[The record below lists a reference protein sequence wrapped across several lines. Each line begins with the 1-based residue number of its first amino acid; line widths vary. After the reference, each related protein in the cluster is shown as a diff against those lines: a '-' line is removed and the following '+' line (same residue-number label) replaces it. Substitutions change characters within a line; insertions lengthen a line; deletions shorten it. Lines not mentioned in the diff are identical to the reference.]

1 MKSLS
6 VGRPPRPPQP
16 QQERVSL
23 GGQSLNS
30 SGQHRGH
37 DVGRDNGK
45 GLLGHGDAST
55 QPGKTSFLPPKKRA
69 EFKSPELHNYHGNGS
84 DENSSKPAAEKP
96 LGPEEVKSNP
106 TPASSTTIASEEVK
120 SNPTPASSTTIALGS
135 PTAVPGPPPF
145 GSSDVDVRMMQRNE
159 DQDDVLGL
167 GGYIEKKRLLSKASF
182 VDAEEEVKV
191 SRKKTRLGFGQGL
204 AKYEQQKKEQ
214 NGQKLVS
221 EQPCLPPGKQI

>member
-6 VGRPPRPPQP
+6 VGRPSRPPQP

-37 DVGRDNGK
+37 DFGQDNGK
-45 GLLGHGDAST
+45 GLLGHGDASS

-69 EFKSPELHNYHGNGS
+69 EFKSPELPNHHGNGS

-96 LGPEEVKSNP
+96 LDP
-106 TPASSTTIASEEVK
+106 EEVK

>member
-6 VGRPPRPPQP
+6 VGRPPRPPLP

-37 DVGRDNGK
+37 DFGQDNGK
-45 GLLGHGDAST
+45 GLLGHGDTST

-96 LGPEEVKSNP
+96 LGP
-106 TPASSTTIASEEVK
+106 EEVK